1 MGESELRHQRVC
13 CECGGSIIY
22 MRILRNGLGGPV
34 EQILLFD
41 DVRRQC
47 GDHVAECGGLQLPEL
62 LIKHDVC

>member
-1 MGESELRHQRVC
+1 MWRVDRLHAYFK
-13 CECGGSIIY
+13 EWSS
-22 MRILRNGLGGPV
+22 GPV

-62 LIKHDVC
+62 LTEHDVC